1 MNRIGEV
8 LQSKGLKQKWLSEQ
22 IGVSTVM
29 ICSYVKNR
37 RQPKIST
44 LMKISTVL
52 QVEIGELIVNNLN
65 LKQTK

>member
-8 LQSKGLKQKWLSEQ
+8 LRSKGLKQKWLSEQ
-22 IGVSTVM
+22 SGVSTVM

-44 LMKISTVL
+44 LLKIASILKVD
-52 QVEIGELIVNNLN
+52 VNELLDINAQSN
-65 LKQTK
+65 QTH